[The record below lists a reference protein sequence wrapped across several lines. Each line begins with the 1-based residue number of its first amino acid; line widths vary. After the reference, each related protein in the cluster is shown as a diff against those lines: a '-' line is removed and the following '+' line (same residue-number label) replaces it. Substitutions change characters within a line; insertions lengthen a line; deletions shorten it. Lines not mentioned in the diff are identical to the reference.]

1 MATTIAAA
9 MLPATSAVVH
19 LSRDLRLR
27 RIFGRS
33 NCLTPMTRS
42 LSPETAALRRAKQG
56 ALFADDALGV
66 RVLPVIGE
74 QKDISYYGTIAR
86 GVLNGPEV
94 TGMGFWSIN
103 PYVGCAFGCA
113 YCYARYAHRYV
124 LERAATANPEHDGLQ
139 NDMDS
144 MPPWL
149 AFERRIF
156 VKENAADV
164 LRRALRH
171 GSDRHLALLGEETI
185 VIGTATDPYQPAE
198 RRFRVTRGVLEV
210 LAEHAG
216 LSIVIITKSPLVTR
230 DVDLLR
236 RIARSSQITIHL
248 SLITLDRALAR
259 RLEPRAPTPEARVR
273 ALARLRANDIEV
285 GINVMPVLP
294 GITDAPEQ
302 LEPLVRTVAEHG
314 ATYVNACALRLQS
327 AARQRYLPFIEL
339 EFPELARRYRATYAR
354 SHSVGD
360 RYRDGLRDYFKRV
373 CSRYGVPFGHRGD
386 GGEEDTGAD
395 PRRVEARKVAEQLSL
410 L

>member
-1 MATTIAAA
+1 MAQTAK
-9 MLPATSAVVH
+9 
-19 LSRDLRLR
+19 DLRLR
-27 RIFGRS
+27 IIFGRS
-33 NCLTPMTRS
+33 DLFTMNRA
-42 LSPETAALRRAKQG
+42 LSPQTAALRNAKQG
-56 ALFADDALGV
+56 ALFADATLGV

-74 QKDISYYGTIAR
+74 QKDINYYSSVAR

-139 NDMDS
+139 NDIGS

-164 LRRALRH
+164 LRRSLRH
-171 GSDRHLALLGEETI
+171 GSERHLALLGKESI

-198 RRFRVTRGVLEV
+198 RRFRVTRGILEV

-236 RIARSSQITIHL
+236 RIARNSEITIHL
-248 SLITLDRALAR
+248 SLITLDRVLAR

-273 ALARLRANDIEV
+273 ALGRLRENGIDV

-294 GITDAPEQ
+294 GITDRPEQ
-302 LEPLVRTVAEHG
+302 LDELVRTVAERG

-327 AARQRYLPFIEL
+327 AARKRYLPFIEQ
-339 EFPELARRYRATYAR
+339 EFPELAARYRATY
-354 SHSVGD
+354 SQSYHVGD
-360 RYRDGLRDYFKRV
+360 RYRDGLRTYFRRI
-373 CSRYGVPFGHRGD
+373 CARHGVPFGHISDDGD
-386 GGEEDTGAD
+386 DDTSIERPRNGGSAAG
-395 PRRVEARKVAEQLSL
+395 EQLGL
-410 L
+410 GL